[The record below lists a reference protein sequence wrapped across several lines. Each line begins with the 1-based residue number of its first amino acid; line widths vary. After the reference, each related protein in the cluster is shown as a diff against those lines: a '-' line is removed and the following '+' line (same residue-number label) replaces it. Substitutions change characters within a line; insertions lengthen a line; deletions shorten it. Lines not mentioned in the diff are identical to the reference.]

1 MIRMSGKYDALYEEA
16 LRAGLATPEEVAWMR
31 QHGIRPATKR
41 WEPPTPLKQ
50 RPAWLAFMLRTADRH
65 WKRSSFSRHGIEPEQ
80 TMISATHDLERV
92 YEEAARSG
100 LYTPEQLARMRRMRI
115 RPSTHPIRSS
125 DQLVR
130 KRPAWLAF
138 VLRLFS

>member
-1 MIRMSGKYDALYEEA
+1 M
-16 LRAGLATPEEVAWMR
+16 TP
-31 QHGIRPATKR
+31 K
-41 WEPPTPLKQ
+41 
-50 RPAWLAFMLRTADRH
+50 
-65 WKRSSFSRHGIEPEQ
+65 
-80 TMISATHDLERV
+80 TMISATHELEQV

-100 LYTPEQLARMRRMRI
+100 LYTTEQLERMRRMRI

-125 DQLVR
+125 DNLVK